1 MMKKI
6 RSYDG
11 VNELM
16 IQILMREGPMDYLR
30 LYDKIMETGLLS
42 KRVMLSRR
50 QVMGRLI
57 CLECDGYVQKVDR
70 IKIFKAGKCYDR
82 IVYGVKNDKN
92 SEEL

>member
-1 MMKKI
+1 
-6 RSYDG
+6 
-11 VNELM
+11 
-16 IQILMREGPMDYLR
+16 MDYLR